1 MKVTQLRDKDKTT
14 ALTTM
19 DMETWIEKTRTEI
32 KTQPVS
38 VFREALRYSLP
49 DSRCYEADKLPK
61 ILPAAEFHRT
71 ESGKQLKYYN
81 GIVELTVGP
90 LSGRPEIILV
100 KQLAW
105 EQPQTHCV
113 FTGSSGRTVKIWV
126 KFTRPDA
133 SLPQKREE
141 AELFHAHAYRLAV
154 KCYQPQIPFNILPKE
169 PTLEQFSRLSHDP
182 ELRYRPDSVPFYLS
196 QSTEMPTE
204 LSYREAVRSE
214 KSPLTRAVPGYD
226 TEHAIFMLF
235 EAALRK
241 THEEIYQ
248 AQDGGAYPRGEDF
261 QAVVTQL
268 AVNCFHSGI
277 PEEETV
283 KRTIFHYYLR
293 RQETL
298 VRQLVK
304 NVYNEQEGFGKKNS
318 LGKEQFLALQTEE
331 FMKRR
336 YEFRYNTQVGEV
348 EYRERNSFRFYFNPI
363 DKRVLNSIALDA
375 QGEGI
380 PLWDRDDIVRQVENR
395 DISRYIY
402 SNRIPVFNPLED
414 FLYHLPVWDGK
425 DRIRGLART
434 VPCNNPHWVELFHR
448 WFLNMVV
455 HWRGTDT
462 KYANNVSPLLVG
474 EQGCRKS
481 TFCRSIIPPA
491 IRAYYTDSI
500 DFSRKKDAELYLN
513 RFALINIDEF
523 DQISAAQ
530 QGFLK
535 HILQKP
541 IVNMRK
547 PYANAVLE
555 MRRYA
560 SFIATSNL
568 KDLLTDPSGSRRFIC
583 IEVIGTIDTSK
594 AIDYEQL
601 YAQAMH
607 ELDHNERYWF
617 DQAEERIMTENN
629 REFEQVS
636 LEEQLFYRY
645 FRPAKEEEN
654 GEWLS
659 PAEILEDIKKNSA
672 IPISNKRV
680 SVFGRILRKHEIPS
694 KRVRSGTVYHVIR
707 LS

>member
-380 PLWDRDDIVRQVENR
+380 PLWDRD
-395 DISRYIY
+395 ISRYIY

-500 DFSRKKDAELYLN
+500 DFSRKKDAE
-513 RFALINIDEF
+513 LINIDEF

>member
-61 ILPAAEFHRT
+61 ILPAAEFRRT

-268 AVNCFHSGI
+268 GVNCFHSGI

-293 RQETL
+293 RQEML

-380 PLWDRDDIVRQVENR
+380 PLWDR

-583 IEVIGTIDTSK
+583 VEVKGRNDY
-594 AIDYEQL
+594 AQPIDYDQL
-601 YAQAMH
+601 YA
-607 ELDHNERYWF
+607 E
-617 DQAEERIMTENN
+617 
-629 REFEQVS
+629 
-636 LEEQLFYRY
+636 
-645 FRPAKEEEN
+645 AKE
-654 GEWLS
+654 
-659 PAEILEDIKKNSA
+659 
-672 IPISNKRV
+672 
-680 SVFGRILRKHEIPS
+680 
-694 KRVRSGTVYHVIR
+694 
-707 LS
+707 

>member
-1 MKVTQLRDKDKTT
+1 
-14 ALTTM
+14 
-19 DMETWIEKTRTEI
+19 
-32 KTQPVS
+32 
-38 VFREALRYSLP
+38 
-49 DSRCYEADKLPK
+49 
-61 ILPAAEFHRT
+61 
-71 ESGKQLKYYN
+71 
-81 GIVELTVGP
+81 
-90 LSGRPEIILV
+90 
-100 KQLAW
+100 
-105 EQPQTHCV
+105 
-113 FTGSSGRTVKIWV
+113 
-126 KFTRPDA
+126 
-133 SLPQKREE
+133 
-141 AELFHAHAYRLAV
+141 
-154 KCYQPQIPFNILPKE
+154 
-169 PTLEQFSRLSHDP
+169 
-182 ELRYRPDSVPFYLS
+182 
-196 QSTEMPTE
+196 
-204 LSYREAVRSE
+204 
-214 KSPLTRAVPGYD
+214 
-226 TEHAIFMLF
+226 
-235 EAALRK
+235 
-241 THEEIYQ
+241 
-248 AQDGGAYPRGEDF
+248 
-261 QAVVTQL
+261 
-268 AVNCFHSGI
+268 
-277 PEEETV
+277 
-283 KRTIFHYYLR
+283 
-293 RQETL
+293 
-298 VRQLVK
+298 
-304 NVYNEQEGFGKKNS
+304 
-318 LGKEQFLALQTEE
+318 
-331 FMKRR
+331 MKRR

-380 PLWDRDDIVRQVENR
+380 PLWDR

-568 KDLLTDPSGSRRFIC
+568 KIC
-583 IEVIGTIDTSK
+583 
-594 AIDYEQL
+594 
-601 YAQAMH
+601 
-607 ELDHNERYWF
+607 
-617 DQAEERIMTENN
+617 
-629 REFEQVS
+629 
-636 LEEQLFYRY
+636 
-645 FRPAKEEEN
+645 
-654 GEWLS
+654 
-659 PAEILEDIKKNSA
+659 
-672 IPISNKRV
+672 
-680 SVFGRILRKHEIPS
+680 
-694 KRVRSGTVYHVIR
+694 
-707 LS
+707 

>member
-1 MKVTQLRDKDKTT
+1 
-14 ALTTM
+14 
-19 DMETWIEKTRTEI
+19 
-32 KTQPVS
+32 
-38 VFREALRYSLP
+38 
-49 DSRCYEADKLPK
+49 
-61 ILPAAEFHRT
+61 
-71 ESGKQLKYYN
+71 
-81 GIVELTVGP
+81 
-90 LSGRPEIILV
+90 
-100 KQLAW
+100 
-105 EQPQTHCV
+105 
-113 FTGSSGRTVKIWV
+113 
-126 KFTRPDA
+126 
-133 SLPQKREE
+133 
-141 AELFHAHAYRLAV
+141 
-154 KCYQPQIPFNILPKE
+154 
-169 PTLEQFSRLSHDP
+169 
-182 ELRYRPDSVPFYLS
+182 
-196 QSTEMPTE
+196 
-204 LSYREAVRSE
+204 
-214 KSPLTRAVPGYD
+214 
-226 TEHAIFMLF
+226 MLF

-380 PLWDRDDIVRQVENR
+380 PLWDR